1 MNINIDKN
9 FKFNRGNIIIIG
21 CSTGPDSMALLDMLI
36 KIRKKYNLKLVVA
49 HVNHNV
55 REQSLEEANYM
66 RDYCIQN
73 ELLFEMMTIESY
85 GDDNFENEA
94 RNIRY
99 NFFESLVKKYGADYL
114 MTAHHGDDLIE
125 TILMRISRGSNLSG
139 YSGFHKVVD
148 MGSYKIIRPLIDYTK
163 EQLEQYNKDNNIK
176 YYIDESNFKD
186 QYTRNRYRKYVLPF
200 LKEED
205 HNIHNKFIKF
215 SQNLSEANMFI
226 EKERDKVLKNVIV
239 NDKIIIDKFIAI
251 DSFLQKEILYYLMF
265 QYYQDDLILIN
276 DRHIKLLHDLI
287 YSKKVNGIV
296 NLPNEVIA
304 KKSYNELELKRVT
317 GEILSYEIEFST
329 YVELPNGR
337 SIELVDNTN
346 DNSNNVC
353 RLNSNDIKLPLII
366 RTRKLGDR
374 IHIKGMDG
382 SKKIKDIFIDKKIK
396 LSDRDNWPIVVD
408 SAGKVVWLPGLKKSK
423 FDKKKN
429 ESYDIIM
436 KYS

>member
-1 MNINIDKN
+1 MKISIDKN
-9 FKFNRGNIIIIG
+9 FKFSKDDIIIVG
-21 CSTGPDSMALLDMLI
+21 CSSGPDSMALLDMLI

-66 RDYCIQN
+66 RNYCIEN
-73 ELLFEMMTIESY
+73 DLLFEMMTIEEY

-139 YSGFHKVVD
+139 YSGFHKVVN
-148 MGSYKIIRPLIDYTK
+148 MGSYKIVRPLIDYTK

-176 YYIDESNFKD
+176 YYTDESNFKD

-205 HNIHNKFIKF
+205 TNIHTKFIKF
-215 SQNLSEANMFI
+215 SQNLSEANKFI
-226 EKERDKVLKNVIV
+226 EKERDKVLNKVI
-239 NDKIIIDKFIAI
+239 NDNKIIIDKFISI
-251 DSFLQKEILYYLMF
+251 DPFLQKEILYYLMYK
-265 QYYQDDLILIN
+265 YYQDDLILIN

-287 YSKKVNGIV
+287 YSKKVNGVI
-296 NLPNEVIA
+296 NLPNEVVA
-304 KKSYNELELKRVT
+304 KKSYNELELKRIT
-317 GEILSYEIEFST
+317 GEILSYEIEFNT
-329 YVELPNGR
+329 YVELPNGHC
-337 SIELVDNTN
+337 IELVENTD

-353 RLNSNDIKLPLII
+353 RLNSSDIKLPLVI

-374 IHIKGMDG
+374 IHIKGMNG

-408 SAGKVVWLPGLKKSK
+408 SEGKVVWLPGLKKSK

>member
-1 MNINIDKN
+1 MNVSIDKN
-9 FKFNRGNIIIIG
+9 FKFNKGDIIIVG
-21 CSTGPDSMALLDMLI
+21 CSSGPDSMALLDMLI
-36 KIRKKYNLKLVVA
+36 KIRKKYDLKLVVA

-55 REQSLEEANYM
+55 REQSLEEASYM
-66 RDYCIQN
+66 KDYCAIN
-73 ELLFEMMTIESY
+73 NLLFEMMTIEEY

-99 NFFESLVKKYGADYL
+99 NFFESLVKKYSANYL

-148 MGSYKIIRPLIDYTK
+148 MGNYKIVRPLIDYTK
-163 EQLEQYNKDNNIK
+163 EQLEQYNKENNIK
-176 YYIDESNFKD
+176 YYVDESNFKD

-205 HNIHNKFIKF
+205 NNIHTKFIKF
-215 SQNLSEANMFI
+215 SQNLSEANRFI
-226 EKERDKVLKNVIV
+226 EKERDRVLNNVISD
-239 NDKIIIDKFIAI
+239 NKIIIDRFISV
-251 DSFLQKEILYYLMF
+251 DPFLQKEILYYLMYK
-265 QYYQDDLILIN
+265 YYQDDLILIN

-287 YSKKVNGIV
+287 YSKKVNGTI
-296 NLPNEVIA
+296 NLPNEVVA
-304 KKSYNELELKRVT
+304 KKSYNEVELNRVT
-317 GEILSYEIEFST
+317 SEILSYEIEFNT
-329 YVELPNGR
+329 YVELPNGHC
-337 SIELVDNTN
+337 IELIDNTN

-353 RLNSNDIKLPLII
+353 RLNSSDIKLPLII

-374 IHIKGMDG
+374 IHIKGMNG
-382 SKKIKDIFIDKKIK
+382 SRKIKDIFIDKKIK
-396 LSDRDNWPIVVD
+396 LNDRDNWPIVVD
-408 SAGKVVWLPGLKKSK
+408 SEGKVVWLPGLKKSK